1 MLNKIKDN
9 IFFKSAFLLLI
20 GGTLTKLVGFILK
33 IIITRKIGTEG
44 IAIYS
49 LLSPTISLLTVIA
62 TFSYPTA
69 LSKIISERQ
78 TNSKPLFYSTI
89 ILSFIINI
97 IVILVTILFAPILSN
112 NLLNESRL
120 YYPIICIS
128 LTMPFISIS
137 SIIKGYFWG
146 KQNMFPYMLSNFIE
160 QLTRLSLI
168 LFFLTKIFYKGLV
181 FSICFLFIVNMIG
194 EVVSQIIM
202 ILFMPKKYLNFKNIK
217 IDSKDIKSILN
228 ICIPCTSSKI
238 IGSISYF
245 FEPIVLTN
253 VLIFMGYSNE
263 YVIYEYGIIN
273 AYALSLLLMPQFF
286 TQNMSTALIPELSKH
301 YSYGNKKMCKKR
313 IKEILLVSCFI
324 GLISTIIISVFP
336 KFFLST
342 LYHTTEG
349 YDYIKILSP
358 FVILFYVEY
367 PLMSSL
373 QALGK
378 SKEAMK
384 CTITS
389 SIIRLCSI
397 AILSLLKI
405 GIYSYILS
413 IIVNLLVSTYLYY
426 KEVKKVLT

>member
-78 TNSKPLFYSTI
+78 TNSKSLFYSTI

-202 ILFMPKKYLNFKNIK
+202 IL
-217 IDSKDIKSILN
+217 SKDIKSILN

-389 SIIRLCSI
+389 SIIRLFSI

-426 KEVKKVLT
+426 KEVKKVLA

>member
-20 GGTLTKLVGFILK
+20 GGTLTKIVGFILK

-69 LSKIISERQ
+69 LSKIISERHAA
-78 TNSKPLFYSTI
+78 SKSLFYSTI

-146 KQNMFPYMLSNFIE
+146 NQNMFPYMLSNFIE

-168 LFFLTKIFYKGLV
+168 LFFLSKIFYKGLV

-202 ILFMPKKYLNFKNIK
+202 ILFMSKNHLSFKDIK
-217 IDSKDIKSILN
+217 INSKDIKNILS

-245 FEPIVLTN
+245 FEPIILTN
-253 VLIFMGYSNE
+253 ILIFMGYSNE
-263 YVIYEYGIIN
+263 YIIYEYGVIN

-301 YSYGNKKMCKKR
+301 YSYGNKEMCKKR

-324 GLISTIIISVFP
+324 GLISTIIISTFP
-336 KFFLST
+336 KFFLNT
-342 LYHTTEG
+342 LYHTIEG

-358 FVILFYVEY
+358 FIILFYIEY

-378 SKEAMK
+378 SKKAMK

-413 IIVNLLVSTYLYY
+413 IIINLLVSTYLYY